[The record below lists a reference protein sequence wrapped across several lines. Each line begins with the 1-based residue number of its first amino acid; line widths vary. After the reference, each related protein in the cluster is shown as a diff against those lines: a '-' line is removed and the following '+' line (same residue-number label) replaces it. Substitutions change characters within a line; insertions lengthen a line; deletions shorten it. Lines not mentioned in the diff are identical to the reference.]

1 MRTIAKLPMLWLL
14 TVLLLLGSLGCS
26 DGLLDEQAQQVIAG
40 GGDSPEVRVATL
52 DPTPVD
58 VLDALAIDVTPGGG
72 GFDVS
77 VAVTAE
83 LVDTRDLYISVDYD
97 ANQNRAEAISFDAG
111 AEGSVIGLAV
121 EAEPGVIEFGATAVG
136 ADAVLPAD
144 TALMSFKLLP
154 GGDERAV
161 SAAPSSKRAMA
172 RNLELSQGEDGRW
185 TLSWDYTNPGDNNQD
200 GIVGVTDLTQIGQN
214 FLAKVANSWD
224 DPLRHIDSNH
234 DGEINVTDITAI
246 GQNYNAEIFSYQIEM
261 FDELAG
267 EYITVGQ
274 LLLGEQDVQPGQTVR
289 FSYTFGPQYVE
300 RGWYRVA
307 SLDRDLQFGTPSEE
321 ISEQGRRVAPTGTA
335 TGQVA
340 TITVYANDLPH
351 SISQLNCLRV
361 VYPNTFSYV
370 AESANVGS
378 PGGARSAP
386 DGIWASF
393 ASGVLFPDEFFF
405 QQVEM
410 GGGRLAIDFNVTT
423 LLRDLPGAPV
433 GYGDLL
439 NFQLKSDSGDELV
452 LEFQEVSEDGIW
464 RTYYSDADVEDHFF
478 GNAIGFSIM

>member
-1 MRTIAKLPMLWLL
+1 MRTFAKLPMLWLL

-77 VAVTAE
+77 VAATTE

-289 FSYTFGPQYVE
+289 FSYTFGGLSQHVQL
-300 RGWYRVA
+300 RG
-307 SLDRDLQFGTPSEE
+307 
-321 ISEQGRRVAPTGTA
+321 
-335 TGQVA
+335 
-340 TITVYANDLPH
+340 
-351 SISQLNCLRV
+351 
-361 VYPNTFSYV
+361 
-370 AESANVGS
+370 
-378 PGGARSAP
+378 
-386 DGIWASF
+386 
-393 ASGVLFPDEFFF
+393 
-405 QQVEM
+405 
-410 GGGRLAIDFNVTT
+410 
-423 LLRDLPGAPV
+423 
-433 GYGDLL
+433 
-439 NFQLKSDSGDELV
+439 
-452 LEFQEVSEDGIW
+452 
-464 RTYYSDADVEDHFF
+464 
-478 GNAIGFSIM
+478 